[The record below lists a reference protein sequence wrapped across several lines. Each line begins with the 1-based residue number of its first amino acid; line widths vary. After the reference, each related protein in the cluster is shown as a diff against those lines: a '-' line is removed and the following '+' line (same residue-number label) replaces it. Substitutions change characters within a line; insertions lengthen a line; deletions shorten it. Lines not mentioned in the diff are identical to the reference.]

1 MAIHSHIDSFIH
13 HIVSVLYIP
22 CIFAEV
28 FYMKYILYD
37 LISCTHIK
45 ICSLNNSVMLFSL
58 SRIRFNFRRTLDSV
72 GQKVRRHINH
82 KGILYRQVT
91 IVKSDYG
98 MTKLPASSHILPF
111 LDVRYANTK
120 LVSKHQ
126 SDLYHISFYFL
137 MFIAKCTCTTFP
149 FQRAHLLLRI
159 DRARKHVG

>member
-1 MAIHSHIDSFIH
+1 
-13 HIVSVLYIP
+13 
-22 CIFAEV
+22 
-28 FYMKYILYD
+28 
-37 LISCTHIK
+37 
-45 ICSLNNSVMLFSL
+45 MLFSL
-58 SRIRFNFRRTLDSV
+58 ARIRVNFRRTLDSV

-126 SDLYHISFYFL
+126 SDLYHISFYFC

-149 FQRAHLLLRI
+149 FQRAHVLIYCYVLTEQKNTLSKVQLPNI
-159 DRARKHVG
+159 VNFNGAAKARENYILHYAVFAW

>member
-1 MAIHSHIDSFIH
+1 MHAF
-13 HIVSVLYIP
+13 
-22 CIFAEV
+22 
-28 FYMKYILYD
+28 
-37 LISCTHIK
+37 K

-98 MTKLPASSHILPF
+98 MTKLPASSHILYF
-111 LDVRYANTK
+111 LDVGYANTK

-126 SDLYHISFYFL
+126 SDLYLISFYFFNVYCKMYL
-137 MFIAKCTCTTFP
+137 HHFSISKGACP
-149 FQRAHLLLRI
+149 HLLLRI